1 MQTCAYCNKTGTKL
15 TKEHL
20 WPASLHRRIDK
31 ANHNIFKQGN
41 IFYLS
46 KADKIIVAE
55 PQVKDVCAVCNNGV
69 LSELDAYICQLWD
82 KYFYKIVERGEEV
95 RFEYNY
101 NLLSRWLLK
110 MSYNSARIH
119 NSDVEHLAKCKGYI
133 LGKAPQ
139 PDHVMTHL
147 QLAYPVDFTS
157 SDLRTVRKL
166 GLELTRREPRLNRVG
181 HLGYLTRT
189 GVRRII
195 RAVHLQSYIFLIHLF
210 PDRVSSSERLSNLDD
225 FKLRLPYTER
235 VDDNASPCLVKCEG
249 MDSKESLYSHYR
261 QKGIPKL

>member
-1 MQTCAYCNKTGTKL
+1 MQTCAYCDKTGTKL

-31 ANHNIFKQGN
+31 ANQYIFKEPN

-55 PQVKDVCAVCNNGV
+55 PQVKDVCAECNNGV

-133 LGKAPQ
+133 LGQAPQ
-139 PDHVMTHL
+139 PDHVMIHL
-147 QLAYPVDFTS
+147 QLAYPVAFTS
-157 SDLRTVRKL
+157 CDLRTVREL
-166 GLELTRREPRLNRVG
+166 GLELTQHEPRRNRIGQLSYV
-181 HLGYLTRT
+181 TRT
-189 GVRRII
+189 GIHRVI

-210 PDRVSSSERLSNLDD
+210 PSKVSPRERLSNLED
-225 FKLRLPYTER
+225 FKLNLPFTER
-235 VDDNASPCLVKCEG
+235 LDDNVSPFLVKCEG
-249 MDSKESLYSHYR
+249 MDSRESLYSHYR